1 MNSAGRWLRY
11 VYDLSCSGFVELM
24 LTSAA
29 ENEEHVGKAIR
40 ESGVPREE
48 IFVTTKL
55 GYVFM
60 FKIMLPGAKM
70 ADAHST
76 RWGHHGDVSGG
87 FDVSL
92 KALDIGYVDLFLMH
106 WPQAVGPD
114 GS

>member
-1 MNSAGRWLRY
+1 MNSAGRRLRY

-60 FKIMLPGAKM
+60 FTIMLPVQKWL
-70 ADAHST
+70 T
-76 RWGHHGDVSGG
+76 R
-87 FDVSL
+87 
-92 KALDIGYVDLFLMH
+92 I
-106 WPQAVGPD
+106 QPD
-114 GS
+114 GVTTEMSLAALTPP